1 MRVLQPASENFDP
14 ILWLELVIHD
24 IHTYLVSMVS
34 DSDLIGVTINS
45 ENFARGSAGISLR
58 PVANFC
64 VDDLWMLLSGVTQSN
79 ENFEVDDNFCI
90 EATYVEVPLGTGKRK
105 SFGINVLGQRSLI
118 FIVRNCDN
126 LCLPQSLVVGEAF
139 LNLKEDATDAAK
151 KVWTAIR
158 DGRRSLKKDRA
169 FMLTAAA
176 NLIIPANAVVVYDS
190 NSFGYGEPPFF
201 DGRATIRDVQPS
213 KIINISYDAR
223 GHHYDTILNLTGAAK
238 KERNHY
244 VRRFRVNGVRI
255 IMRVLQPASENFD
268 PIVWLEF
275 VIRDIQA
282 YLVSIASDSDLIG
295 VTINSENFARGS
307 AGISLR
313 PVANFFVDDLWM
325 IVSGVIQSNENF
337 EVDDNFCIEATYVE
351 VPLGTGKRKSFGINV
366 LGQRSLISIVRNRDN
381 LCLPR
386 ENFARGSAGISLRP
400 VANFCVD
407 DLWMLLSGVTQSNEN
422 FEVDDNFCIEA
433 TYVEVPLGTGKR
445 KSFGINVLGQRSLI
459 FIVRNC
465 DNLCLPQSLPTL
477 SYLQMVVDFAKL
489 KNFKTIMRLKI

>member
-1 MRVLQPASENFDP
+1 
-14 ILWLELVIHD
+14 
-24 IHTYLVSMVS
+24 MVS

-58 PVANFC
+58 PVANFF
-64 VDDLWMLLSGVTQSN
+64 VDDLWMIVSGVIQSN

-118 FIVRNCDN
+118 SIVRN
-126 LCLPQSLVVGEAF
+126 P
-139 LNLKEDATDAAK
+139 
-151 KVWTAIR
+151 
-158 DGRRSLKKDRA
+158 
-169 FMLTAAA
+169 
-176 NLIIPANAVVVYDS
+176 VVVYDS

-238 KERNHY
+238 SKFYCVYCNKKYHYIDQHVCMSRLFCHACLNFLGITCFENHKTSGSYKKRNKK
-244 VRRFRVNGVRI
+244 VCDLVKLCQTCLKRI
-255 IMRVLQPASENFD
+255 HAYRGKHECPASENFD
-268 PIVWLEF
+268 PILWLEL
-275 VIRDIQA
+275 VIHDIHT
-282 YLVSIASDSDLIG
+282 YLVSMVSDSDLIG

-386 ENFARGSAGISLRP
+386 SLVVGEAFLNLKEDATDAAKKVWTAIRDGRRL
-400 VANFCVD
+400 FE
-407 DLWMLLSGVTQSNEN
+407 LLV
-422 FEVDDNFCIEA
+422 
-433 TYVEVPLGTGKR
+433 
-445 KSFGINVLGQRSLI
+445 
-459 FIVRNC
+459 
-465 DNLCLPQSLPTL
+465 
-477 SYLQMVVDFAKL
+477 
-489 KNFKTIMRLKI
+489 LKITRPKSHLGFV